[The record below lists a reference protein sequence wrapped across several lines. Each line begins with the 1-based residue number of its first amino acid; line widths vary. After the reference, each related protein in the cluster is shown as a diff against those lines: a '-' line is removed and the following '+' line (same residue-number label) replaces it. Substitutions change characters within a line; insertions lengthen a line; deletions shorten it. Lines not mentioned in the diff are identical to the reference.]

1 MVIYLNTD
9 GTAEKVTPQHVYQG
23 SNNVIDITVIAPY
36 PNTCAMEIGF
46 ILPNDLYW
54 QAPSTEEGKYGGN
67 YAPMES
73 VTDYDTVSANAWN
86 FVLPITVTQMPGKV
100 GIAIK
105 ATTAHGERTSYLCEF
120 IVEESVLPILP
131 ASAPEPSVYQLIL
144 QYLGRLNGRTAN
156 VPNLVAHID
165 KATGNSFTYTD
176 NKGIVSAPITLG
188 EIEYDPTYVN
198 AASTIAIPKSA
209 WQQNDNGSGY
219 TAVITAGQH
228 GQMVNGVS
236 ANDLWVSFDETVNGV
251 ITGDSASYT
260 VETNGDITITVV
272 EPVDMTVRVWNG
284 KGLIDQIVRDGLQY
298 EIERAKS
305 AEAELQAEIDHI
317 EQSGVDLTARTE
329 IQAETARAI
338 NAEARLQSEI
348 SDINNVIPST
358 ASAENQLA
366 DKAFVN
372 STVNNMSAF
381 YITSSTQGNA
391 FPTHAALIDATTFYS
406 GGKARI
412 PTQNDYAT
420 VLSDETQPKG
430 VDGSYPTTRYVYQ
443 TNEVGGKYPDGQW
456 DFQYVV
462 NNTTLTQ
469 EQVDAINSGI
479 TKEIVDT
486 IGQGTVTGVKGNSES
501 SYRTGN
507 VNITAEN
514 VGAVNKSGDAMTGG
528 LRFNING
535 TTTTP
540 TTIISNAA
548 GWELPIIRFK
558 ANNAE
563 GGYVCLVSKGST
575 VISSGES
582 YEIFETNGDI
592 SSEDVCLISDYNV
605 KIFTNLQN
613 GWDNRH
619 ESRFL
624 SSTGGLVLNVT
635 NGSYNEGVR
644 VNASASAYAGIY
656 LGNDLNTYSGRDTT
670 KGWMIARPNQ
680 EDGDGFPLLIAA
692 QGNQSVDS
700 KRVRITRDGDIY
712 SRGSILYSANHM
724 PPTPNLDNGTILYN
738 TTSVS
743 TGAKTLSESMGSFD
757 LLVIVANWN
766 GNQTCYT
773 VPYYDFYDTS
783 ATSWLTVSTDSK
795 YLNIYYRSSTS
806 VYIIGFTSGIS
817 SVKIVGYKIKY

>member
-120 IVEESVLPILP
+120 IVEESILPILP

-228 GQMVNGVS
+228 GQMGNGVS

-260 VETNGDITITVV
+260 VDTNGDITITVV

-284 KGLIDQIVRDGLQY
+284 KGLIDQIVRDGLQD
-298 EIERAKS
+298 EIERAKSAEEALHSDIMAEQTRAES

-329 IQAETARAI
+329 IQAEIVRAT
-338 NAEARLQSEI
+338 NAEAQLQSEI
-348 SDINNVIPST
+348 NTVDNKIAAETNRATQAEQVLQSDIDGLRQDINEESHFRGMFMSVEALKAAYPT
-358 ASAENQLA
+358 A
-366 DKAFVN
+366 
-372 STVNNMSAF
+372 T
-381 YITSSTQGNA
+381 
-391 FPTHAALIDATTFYS
+391 P
-406 GGKARI
+406 
-412 PTQNDYAT
+412 NDYAYIVGGNIYIWQNNAWQDSEKPSPNT
-420 VLSDETQPKG
+420 AVPKG
-430 VDGSYPTTRYVYQ
+430 TSTPLMDGVGSAGVANEYAAIDHRHPSDTNKINKSGDTMTGPLTLPNIVGAQIDVGSGATQTKGIVPVRYLSRQELGVVVAEGRDAYIKAWIKKVCSMYPGFVNTIFIGAGNIGNQVFLELFIYDTDKVDVTTGLPEYAFGIFSQ
-443 TNEVGGKYPDGQW
+443 
-456 DFQYVV
+456 
-462 NNTTLTQ
+462 Q
-469 EQVDAINSGI
+469 EQVLRRIEVTSYVFNVYETYD
-479 TKEIVDT
+479 TK
-486 IGQGTVTGVKGNSES
+486 KP
-501 SYRTGN
+501 
-507 VNITAEN
+507 ITAQN
-514 VGAVNKSGDAMTGG
+514 VGAVAYTGSTSVD
-528 LRFNING
+528 LNTISTATIN
-535 TTTTP
+535 TTP
-540 TTIISNAA
+540 TVMYSTDANQANSPTRSGRMIITA
-548 GWELPIIRFK
+548 GSS
-558 ANNAE
+558 ANY
-563 GGYVCLVSKGST
+563 GIQV
-575 VISSGES
+575 VISDDGNIYMRKKRSGNWEAWATM
-582 YEIFETNGDI
+582 Y
-592 SSEDVCLISDYNV
+592 
-605 KIFTNLQN
+605 
-613 GWDNRH
+613 
-619 ESRFL
+619 
-624 SSTGGLVLNVT
+624 ST
-635 NGSYNEGVR
+635 
-644 VNASASAYAGIY
+644 
-656 LGNDLNTYSGRDTT
+656 
-670 KGWMIARPNQ
+670 
-680 EDGDGFPLLIAA
+680 
-692 QGNQSVDS
+692 
-700 KRVRITRDGDIY
+700 
-712 SRGSILYSANHM
+712 ANM

-743 TGAKTLSESMGSFD
+743 TGAKTLSKSMGSFD